1 MRPEDIDFHANALRE
16 AALLAQENV
25 RQGKGGPFGAV
36 IARERKVIAR
46 GVNRVAVQLDPTAHA
61 EIEAIR
67 AAALLLGSFDLG
79 GCVLYTSSYPCP
91 MCLGAIYWARLD
103 EVFFGSSTEET
114 AQAGFRD
121 ALLYREFQLPPQ
133 ERRLRLVGI
142 DSPECRE
149 AFALWSNSPNK
160 VWY

>member
-1 MRPEDIDFHANALRE
+1 MTTENQDFHSKALRE

-46 GVNRVAVQLDPTAHA
+46 GINRVALQLDPTAHA

-67 AAALLLGSFDLG
+67 AASVLLGTFDLG
-79 GCVLYTSSYPCP
+79 GCTLYTSCYPCP
-91 MCLGAIYWARLD
+91 MCLGAIYWSRLD
-103 EVFFGSSTEET
+103 QVFFGASTED
-114 AQAGFRD
+114 AAHAGFRD
-121 ALLYREFQLPPQ
+121 GLLYREFQSPPR
-133 ERRLRLVGI
+133 ERTLRIVEI

-149 AFALWSNSPNK
+149 ALLLWTKSPNK
-160 VWY
+160 ILY